1 MVWEPVPL
9 GTKQEQGNTSLCTE
23 ESQAAHAC
31 FGQTNQAV
39 MAPTNEE
46 PTIFH
51 SPYEKVKPIRCPK
64 NLIFS
69 LIKAT
74 AKNILPLN
82 HHISKQN
89 DSEIHGLWVAFIS
102 MFVS

>member
-1 MVWEPVPL
+1 MVWEPVLL
-9 GTKQEQGNTSLCTE
+9 GTKQEQGNTSALKRAGLHTR
-23 ESQAAHAC
+23 

-51 SPYEKVKPIRCPK
+51 SPYEKVKPIQCLK

-89 DSEIHGLWVAFIS
+89 DSEIHGL
-102 MFVS
+102 